1 MGNIQ
6 YFIDGFK
13 RFQRQLYGDNERL
26 AAKLAK
32 GQSPKTLVISCSDS
46 RVDPALLTGCAP
58 GDLFSVRNI
67 ANLVPPYEPDN
78 AYHGVSA
85 ALEYAVCY
93 LQVND
98 IIVLGHSGCGG
109 IEGLLS
115 AADGEMV
122 GEFVGRWVDI
132 AAVARERAIARV
144 AAGHEDSLSC
154 ICEQEAIL
162 TSLTN
167 LQTFPWLQQ
176 RLQKG
181 TLALHGWYFVI
192 ETGQLFSYQASRDCF
207 EILVDSLSS

>member
-6 YFIDGFK
+6 HFIQGFK
-13 RFQRQLYGDNERL
+13 LFQQQLYGDNERL

-32 GQSPKTLVISCSDS
+32 GQSPKVLVISCSDS
-46 RVDPALLTGCAP
+46 RVDPALLMGCSP
-58 GDLFSVRNI
+58 GDIFTVRNI

-85 ALEYAVCY
+85 ALEYAVCF
-93 LQVND
+93 LKVED

-109 IEGLLS
+109 IEGLLIG
-115 AADGEMV
+115 GEGDMV

-132 AAVARERAIARV
+132 AANARERALARV
-144 AAGHEDSLSC
+144 AAGDADDLTC

-167 LQTFPWLQQ
+167 LQTFPWLQK
-176 RLQKG
+176 RVLKG
-181 TLALHGWYFVI
+181 DLSLHGWYFVI
-192 ETGQLFSYQASRDCF
+192 ERGELSVYKPDLGRF
-207 EILVDSLSS
+207 EVLVAEHNS